1 VDPLQPARDP
11 GAGLV
16 EVGHRRGRQLP
27 THDLDELLQ
36 PAGAL
41 GHHRGQRARGHR
53 RIQHIGQ
60 QLRGSVDRQ
69 MLAGAQIGHQGT
81 HPGSVAGCRADM
93 GGEGRSGR
101 APAGA
106 AAPLGRVLGHA
117 QAQRRQVEHLPGLDP
132 DHRRVGQ
139 LRAAAAAPLGQVL
152 HDLIGDGD
160 LGQMGAGR
168 APGCLPGRR
177 RPACSSARRS
187 ARAGLPS
194 PSEDGGL
201 DEFEESLP
209 RRRSNSAT
217 CACSVAIRRACS
229 ALAARSSAITAACTA
244 TVASGSGWGEG
255 IAASST
261 PNGHARLPMGRPAQ
275 LPHSPKPVN
284 SCTPSPQRLKL
295 VEAQPARRWACP
307 QGTRTW
313 IERRRPRRSET
324 A

>member
-1 VDPLQPARDP
+1 VQPARDP

-41 GHHRGQRARGHR
+41 GHHRGQRAGGHR

-60 QLRGSVDRQ
+60 QLRGPVDRQ
-69 MLAGAQIGHQGT
+69 MLVGAQIGHQGT

-93 GGEGRSGR
+93 VGEGRSGR

-168 APGCLPGRR
+168 ARLLARPAPPSLLVGAAVGPRGLAKPIRGRR
-177 RPACSSARRS
+177 LGRVRGVPPQAALQLGHPRLQRGDQ
-187 ARAGLPS
+187 AGLLGIGRAQLGNHRGLHR
-194 PSEDGGL
+194 DGS
-201 DEFEESLP
+201 F
-209 RRRSNSAT
+209 R
-217 CACSVAIRRACS
+217 VW
-229 ALAARSSAITAACTA
+229 
-244 TVASGSGWGEG
+244 VGEG

-284 SCTPSPQRLKL
+284 SCTPPHN
-295 VEAQPARRWACP
+295 
-307 QGTRTW
+307 G
-313 IERRRPRRSET
+313 
-324 A
+324 

>member
-1 VDPLQPARDP
+1 M
-11 GAGLV
+11 LV
-16 EVGHRRGRQLP
+16 
-27 THDLDELLQ
+27 
-36 PAGAL
+36 
-41 GHHRGQRARGHR
+41 
-53 RIQHIGQ
+53 
-60 QLRGSVDRQ
+60 
-69 MLAGAQIGHQGT
+69 GAQIGHQGT

-106 AAPLGRVLGHA
+106 AAPLGPVLGHA
-117 QAQRRQVEHLPGLDP
+117 QAQRRQVEHLPGLEP

-152 HDLIGDGD
+152 HDLIGMATWARWAPG
-160 LGQMGAGR
+160 

-187 ARAGLPS
+187 VRVGLPS

-201 DEFEESLP
+201 DEIGGIPPQAALQLGHP
-209 RRRSNSAT
+209 RLQRGDQAGLLGIGRAQLGNHRGLHRNGGFRVWVGGRDRGLQHTKRS
-217 CACSVAIRRACS
+217 RP
-229 ALAARSSAITAACTA
+229 LAHGPSGTA
-244 TVASGSGWGEG
+244 TSQPQARQLL
-255 IAASST
+255 
-261 PNGHARLPMGRPAQ
+261 HA
-275 LPHSPKPVN
+275 
-284 SCTPSPQRLKL
+284 SPQRLKL